1 MSLEIQVA
9 GQSDVGCVRNN
20 NEDCFGYD
28 ESLGIYIV
36 CDGMG
41 GAAAGEV
48 ASRIAVDSVLD
59 YYRRRAQDGASH
71 PEPSP
76 NISAR
81 ANHLAAAIEFANR
94 EIHYSAEQNP
104 GQRGMGSTIVAVL
117 VEGDGYSVAHAGDSR
132 VYLLRHG
139 NIEQLTEDHSLVMEQ
154 LRRGLITA
162 EQAQFSEVQNII
174 TRALG
179 TEKRVQSD
187 TRDMAAEPG
196 DTLLLASDGLTRHL
210 SDSKILQ
217 IVSSASSCED
227 ACAHLIAAARED
239 GGLDNITCLILR
251 FQEKPQKSPEKSW
264 LRKLVGGEPSGV

>member
-9 GQSDVGCVRNN
+9 GQSDVGCVRKN

-59 YYRRRAQDGASH
+59 YCRRHAHEGASH

-76 NISAR
+76 DVSAR
-81 ANHLAAAIEFANR
+81 ATDLAAAIEFANR

-117 VEGDGYSVAHAGDSR
+117 VEGDAYSVAHAGDSR
-132 VYLLRHG
+132 VYLLRQG

-162 EQAQFSEVQNII
+162 EQVQFSEVQNII

-179 TEKRVQSD
+179 TESRVQAD
-187 TRDMAAEPG
+187 VRDMTAEPG
-196 DTLLLASDGLTRHL
+196 DTLLLVSDGLTRHI
-210 SDSKILQ
+210 SDGEILR
-217 IVSSASSCED
+217 IVSSASSCKE
-227 ACAHLIAAARED
+227 ACAHLVSAAREPLEAD
-239 GGLDNITCLILR
+239 RECQLTISLESRGC
-251 FQEKPQKSPEKSW
+251 
-264 LRKLVGGEPSGV
+264 RKLDFL